1 MARERYLLHAGEEEI
16 NRPGAE
22 ITLKTK
28 KDKWNNFWFYH
39 RVHVALVV
47 VAVLFVA
54 YLIYDMVTKVNPDYN
69 VAILSSQY
77 VSTDLTDM
85 LSDELEKYGE
95 DLNGDGQ
102 VVVQVNVFEILQGDA
117 ADSVDVNMQMA
128 GVVKFQA
135 DLQMGESYL
144 YLTDDV
150 SFIAYGREE
159 GVFAYLDGTP
169 VPEGATDY
177 ENMRLPMSECK
188 GLADT
193 EIGQIFQDFSLSV
206 REVRDD
212 LLEDNPDYYLGA
224 REMYENLVAG
234 NVVNDTSSAESGAE
248 SAAASE

>member
-39 RVHVALVV
+39 RVHVIVGIIAVIFVGYLV
-47 VAVLFVA
+47 
-54 YLIYDMVTKVNPDYN
+54 YDMVTKVHPDYN
-69 VAILSSQY
+69 VAVLSSQF
-77 VSTDLTDM
+77 VSTDVTDM
-85 LSDELEKYGE
+85 LAEELEKYGE

-102 VVVQVNVFEILQGDA
+102 VVVQVNLFEIAQGEA
-117 ADSVDVNMQMA
+117 ADSMDVNMQMA

-144 YLTDDV
+144 YFTDDA
-150 SFIAYGREE
+150 SFSAYGREE
-159 GVFAYLDGTP
+159 GVFAYLDGSA
-169 VPEGATDY
+169 VPEGADDY

-193 EIGQIFQDFSLSV
+193 QIGEIFQDFSLSV
-206 REVRDD
+206 REVRQD

-234 NVVNDTSSAESGAE
+234 NVVNDTSAAESGAE
-248 SAAASE
+248 SAASE

>member
-16 NRPGAE
+16 NRPGAD

-28 KDKWNNFWFYH
+28 KDKWDNFWFYH
-39 RVHVALVV
+39 RVHVAVGIVL
-47 VAVLFVA
+47 VLFVA
-54 YLIYDMVTKVNPDYN
+54 YLIYDMATKVYPDYN

-77 VSTDLTDM
+77 VSTDVADL
-85 LSDELEKYGE
+85 LADELEKYGE
-95 DLNGDGQ
+95 DINGDGQ
-102 VVVQVNVFEILQGDA
+102 VVVQINLFEIGQGEGE
-117 ADSVDVNMQMA
+117 STMDVNMQMA
-128 GVVKFQA
+128 SVVKFQA

-144 YLTDDV
+144 YLTDDA
-150 SFIAYGREE
+150 SFLAYGLEE

-193 EIGQIFQDFSLSV
+193 QIGEIFQDFSLSV
-206 REVRDD
+206 REVRSD
-212 LLEDNPDYYLGA
+212 LLEDDPDYYLGA

-234 NVVNDTSSAESGAE
+234 NAVNDTSAAESGAE
-248 SAAASE
+248 STAAGE